1 MAEKSFTF
9 YCLHF
14 NITRPLTVGDT
25 PNWYKKRLKLKQ
37 VTADECL
44 GSHLMKKPPKVQ
56 KSMRHVSGG

>member
-25 PNWYKKRLKLKQ
+25 PNWYKKAQIK
-37 VTADECL
+37 TSNC
-44 GSHLMKKPPKVQ
+44 
-56 KSMRHVSGG
+56 